1 MKKSL
6 VMFVRSLVQHYDHD
20 KYWDLRSKVVNGKG
34 CLLRRVLWLY
44 RIKRM
49 DAKNGASMGTYLERS
64 ASFAEPPS
72 LPHGLYGIIV
82 SRNAVIGRNATIY
95 HQVTI
100 GVGRG
105 GSPVIG
111 DNVYIGAGAKIIG
124 NVHVGNN
131 VKIGANCVVF
141 MDVPDNCTVVM
152 PKPRI
157 IRNLESNSDE

>member
-1 MKKSL
+1 MCIMNRLITYVK
-6 VMFVRSLVQHYDHD
+6 SLVQHYNHR
-20 KYWDLRSKVVNGKG
+20 KYWDLRNKVIDKKLNIFT
-34 CLLRRVLWLY
+34 RVYSLY

-49 DAKNGASMGTYLERS
+49 DARNCASMGTHLDKS
-64 ASFAEPPS
+64 AFFSTPPI

-82 SRNAVIGRNATIY
+82 SHNAVIGKNVTIF

-100 GVGRG
+100 GQGKG
-105 GSPVIG
+105 GAPTIG

-124 NVHVGNN
+124 KVTVGNN

-141 MDVPDNCTVVM
+141 MDIPDNCTVVL

-157 IRNLESNSDE
+157 IEN